1 MRGKFLQSTA
11 FLFALIMLFSTTF
24 LLPMNL
30 YAGSGDH
37 DNLSVH
43 DVHVQTMLSLDFY
56 NPCFYGSTYAN
67 IFNSSN
73 IPVRYY
79 ISSNLY
85 LFRNNIEFKS
95 KEFGDKG
102 WVQGG
107 GGSKS
112 CFPPALKYDLRSN
125 FQKRRGQFRAEGDI
139 EVLLKFDFNGDGD
152 FDDQAV
158 RKSSASF
165 KFDNEE

>member
-1 MRGKFLQSTA
+1 MIGKFLPRTT
-11 FLFALIMLFSTTF
+11 FLFALIMLFSTIF
-24 LLPMNL
+24 LLPMDLFADNT
-30 YAGSGDH
+30 DH

-43 DVHVQTMLSLDFY
+43 DVDVQTMLGLHYSDFI
-56 NPCFYGSTYAN
+56 FYGSTYAN

-165 KFDNEE
+165 KFENEE